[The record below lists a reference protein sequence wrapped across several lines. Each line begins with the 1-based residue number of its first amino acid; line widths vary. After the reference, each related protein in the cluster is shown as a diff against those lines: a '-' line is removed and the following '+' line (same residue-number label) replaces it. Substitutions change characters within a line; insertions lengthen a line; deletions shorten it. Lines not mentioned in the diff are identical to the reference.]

1 MTSANATRRP
11 YTRRVVPAAP
21 APERLVDLQRY
32 PIVALDTTA
41 GRALVERCRAQLLVD
56 GACELPG
63 FLTDDANALLAAEAE
78 TLAGEAHPSRVEGT
92 PYLDFPDESFPEGHP
107 RRVLGANSLRAVAY
121 DRFPADSGTR
131 ALYEWPLL
139 RAFVAA
145 VLDVTEL
152 FPYGDPLGA
161 LNLAVMADGDELA
174 WHFDQTDFV
183 VSLALVP
190 AEAGGDFE
198 FVPRIRTA
206 DDERYADVGAVLAGD
221 VSSVRRLPMTP
232 GTLLLFEG
240 RYSLHRVTPVE
251 GEIARLVALLAYDTR
266 PGTTSSDLLRLVR
279 YGRS

>member
-1 MTSANATRRP
+1 MT
-11 YTRRVVPAAP
+11 VVAP
-21 APERLVDLQRY
+21 APERLVDLERY
-32 PIVALDTTA
+32 PIDALDTSA
-41 GRALVERCRAQLLVD
+41 GHALVERCRAQLLVD

-63 FLTDDANALLAAEAE
+63 FLTDDATARLASESS
-78 TLAGEAHPSRVEGT
+78 TLAGQAHPSRVEGT

-107 RRVLGANSLRAVAY
+107 RRALGANSLRAVAY
-121 DRFPADSGTR
+121 DLFPSDSGIR
-131 ALYEWPLL
+131 ALYEWPVL

-145 VLDVTEL
+145 VLDVAEL

-190 AEAGGDFE
+190 AERGGDFE
-198 FVPRIRTA
+198 FVPRVRTP
-206 DDERYADVGAVLAGD
+206 DDEHYQEVGAVLAGD
-221 VSSVRRLPMTP
+221 VSSTHRLPMTP

-240 RYSLHRVTPVE
+240 RYSLHRVTPIE
-251 GEIARLVALLAYDTR
+251 GDTARLVALLAYDTR

-279 YGRS
+279 YGRER

>member
-1 MTSANATRRP
+1 VT
-11 YTRRVVPAAP
+11 VVAP
-21 APERLVDLQRY
+21 APERLIDLERY
-32 PIVALDTTA
+32 PIAALDTTD
-41 GRALVERCRAQLLVD
+41 GRALIERCRDQLVVD

-63 FLTDDANALLAAEAE
+63 FLTHDATAHLTVEAEA
-78 TLAGEAHPSRVEGT
+78 LAVDAHPSRVEGT
-92 PYLDFPDESFPEGHP
+92 PYLDLPDESFPEGHP
-107 RRVLGANSLRAVAY
+107 RRALGANSLRAVAY
-121 DRFPADSGTR
+121 DAFPSGSGLR
-131 ALYEWPLL
+131 AIYEWPVL

-145 VLDVTEL
+145 VLDVAEL
-152 FPYGDPLGA
+152 FPYADPLGA
-161 LNLAVMADGDELA
+161 LNLAVMGDGDELA

-206 DDERYADVGAVLAGD
+206 DDEHYEEVGAVLAGD
-221 VSSVRRLPMTP
+221 ASSTRRLPMTP

-251 GEIARLVALLAYDTR
+251 GDAARLVALLAYDTK

-279 YGRS
+279 YGRER